1 MSLKRSHSQCVP
13 HIPEFGMRRVFIL
26 LRNFFSLLHPT
37 LLLFFACICNSTVFA
52 LVFCCCPPFICRLVV
67 PPDGQTHTLQVLSHG
82 GWRARSP
89 STGLKFVFR
98 VFSPMLIIHC
108 LEERVSASAYVATE
122 CKVCFVGDEICSV
135 PSNFIL
141 PNTLGYVFPLQ

>member
-1 MSLKRSHSQCVP
+1 M
-13 HIPEFGMRRVFIL
+13 
-26 LRNFFSLLHPT
+26 
-37 LLLFFACICNSTVFA
+37 
-52 LVFCCCPPFICRLVV
+52 